1 MHSSKGLL
9 SNKNMSKNT
18 PLEGTNSPRL
28 PAPSAG
34 AFTISI
40 YCVIVYRGNSQR
52 LPPRKGAPTHA
63 GAGLISELDWR

>member
-9 SNKNMSKNT
+9 PNKNMSKNT

-28 PAPSAG
+28 PAPSVG

-40 YCVIVYRGNSQR
+40 YCVIVYRGEFSKASSSQR
-52 LPPRKGAPTHA
+52 RAHPCRRGPHF
-63 GAGLISELDWR
+63 

>member
-9 SNKNMSKNT
+9 PNKNMSKNT
-18 PLEGTNSPRL
+18 PLEGTYSPRL

-40 YCVIVYRGNSQR
+40 YCVIVYRGEFS
-52 LPPRKGAPTHA
+52 KA
-63 GAGLISELDWR
+63 SSS

>member
-1 MHSSKGLL
+1 MYSSKGLL
-9 SNKNMSKNT
+9 HNKNMSKNT

-40 YCVIVYRGNSQR
+40 YCVIVYRGEFSKASSSERRAQPSR
-52 LPPRKGAPTHA
+52 RAPHF
-63 GAGLISELDWR
+63 